1 MAISRWKVTNGYR
14 NSLFVTCPQYQL
26 HYPRGEIVVPSK
38 SAPGIW
44 VFDTRESA
52 AEYAERHEYKS
63 PIILRVLPIGR
74 AIKLKRYRPKS
85 FGALT
90 IRIFWKDL
98 AKTIRASNHE
108 NDLCQLLSACTA
120 AKLDGTLIYP
130 AVRVM
135 D

>member
-1 MAISRWKVTNGYR
+1 MISRWKVTNQFRDSLHVTLPEYR
-14 NSLFVTCPQYQL
+14 L
-26 HYPRGEIVVPSK
+26 HYRKDTIVVPSK

-52 AEYAERHEYKS
+52 AEYARRLKS
-63 PIILRVLPIGR
+63 LSPKILRVLPIGC
-74 AIKLKRYRPKS
+74 AIKLKHYRPNT

-98 AKTIRASNHE
+98 AKTIRASGHE